1 MKVILPNGQVLL
13 TDDKTAEYMISC
25 GLAKAEEE
33 PKKEPKKKTTK
44 KASK

>member
-1 MKVILPNGQVLL
+1 MKVILPNGQTLL

-33 PKKEPKKKTTK
+33 PKKEPKKTTK

>member
-1 MKVILPNGQVLL
+1 MKVLLPNGQVLF

-25 GLAKAEEE
+25 GLAMAEEE